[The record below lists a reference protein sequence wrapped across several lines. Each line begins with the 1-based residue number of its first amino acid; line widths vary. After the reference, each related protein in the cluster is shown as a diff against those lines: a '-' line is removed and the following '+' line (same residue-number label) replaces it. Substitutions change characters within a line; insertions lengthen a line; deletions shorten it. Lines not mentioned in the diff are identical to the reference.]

1 MMNILFD
8 AIWKKITILFM
19 LVLFVSSF
27 VIRITINNSVVDFEE
42 MLIGDKL
49 ATDINYIN
57 DLIGPGEWHVEDGFL
72 LKGDTNIGNG
82 TEATA
87 NFTPFLD
94 MEKKSGTFSYVFKRT
109 SDEGLTWAG
118 NHVNGYQQGHF
129 LRVAGSTKNPNGES
143 IVGTYISKAVAD
155 ELDANDFYMGE
166 ANVDGG
172 YIFCI
177 YKTLKNE
184 HDEVVGAIVV
194 GRNVSEL
201 KEMVSY
207 VEYTV
212 DAILIMV
219 FVFTTAIMLSFSR
232 RFTSSINKVVNY
244 LEKISTG
251 NVPENYLYL
260 EEDDEMSAVANSINS
275 LVDSL
280 KENRVLKL
288 RTETDALTGL
298 YNRAWLEDNL
308 EKMFNHAIENDEWFG
323 VELLD
328 IDYFKQVNDNYGHD
342 YGDECIKGIAN
353 ELNRVADRKTVYA
366 ARYGGDEFVIIY
378 TKINIFQ
385 VRSIIETIHNNIH
398 KLHLKHEFSPIA
410 KCVTISQGAVCG
422 IPKQEQ
428 TIRYY
433 MNRADETLY
442 EVKKVGKNNFGV
454 SPVNRE
460 HI

>member
-1 MMNILFD
+1 MNILFD
-8 AIWKKITILFM
+8 AIWKKITLLFM

-27 VIRITINNSVVDFEE
+27 VIRITINNSVVNFEE
-42 MLIGDKL
+42 MLVGDKL

-57 DLIGPGEWHVEDGFL
+57 DLIGPGEWHVENGFL
-72 LKGDTNIGNG
+72 LKGNTNIGNG

-94 MEKKSGTFSYVFKRT
+94 MEKKSGTFSYVFKKT
-109 SDEGLTWAG
+109 SDEGLKWAG

-184 HDEVVGAIVV
+184 QDEVVGAIVV

-207 VEYTV
+207 VKHTI

-232 RFTSSINKVVNY
+232 KFTSSINKIVNY
-244 LEKISTG
+244 LEKISAG
-251 NVPENYLYL
+251 HIPDKRLYL
-260 EEDDEMSAVANSINS
+260 DDDDEMSAVANSVNS

-353 ELNRVADRKTVYA
+353 ELNRIADRKTVYP
-366 ARYGGDEFVIIY
+366 ARYGGDEFIIIY
-378 TKINIFQ
+378 TKMNIFQ

-410 KCVTISQGAVCG
+410 KYVTISQGAVCG

-454 SPVNRE
+454 SPVSDEN
-460 HI
+460 I